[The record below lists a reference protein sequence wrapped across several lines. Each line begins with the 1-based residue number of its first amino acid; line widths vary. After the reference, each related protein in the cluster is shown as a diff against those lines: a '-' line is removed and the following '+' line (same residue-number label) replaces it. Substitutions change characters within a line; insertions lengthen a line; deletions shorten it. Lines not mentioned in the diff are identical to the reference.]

1 MSDSQREDSPSVAD
15 SLRNHYPKAVLAGI
29 FAVML
34 WIRLRSYDRFIV
46 DGEVFFSGND
56 AWYHLRQVN
65 YTVRNWP
72 FTMPFDPWT
81 GFPYGVLAGQFGTLY
96 DQLIAT
102 AALILGLGDPSQML
116 VGKTLLVAPAVF
128 GALTV
133 IPTYL
138 IGKRLGGRIGGLFG
152 AIVLMLLPGTFLR
165 RGLVGFADHN
175 VAEPLFMALAVFA
188 MMVAL
193 TVAARE
199 RPIWELVAQRDTGAL
214 RRPTVWSVVAGLA
227 VAAYMAVW
235 PPGILLV
242 GIVGVYFVLQ
252 MVNDSLH
259 GESPEHV
266 AYVAAVSM
274 AVTTVIMVALIEEP
288 GFGVTGFSLLQP
300 LLSLGVGAGAVVLAA
315 LARAMEGRDVDESLY
330 PAAVG
335 GLILVSVGLFAIVL
349 PSVFDSI
356 AHNLLRTVGFSAG
369 AETRTIGEAQPF
381 LAGSVTGANA
391 VILEYGF
398 TFFTGLLAIIWLTV
412 KPLVRDGSSRKIG
425 YVVGALAVIGLI
437 LLVPALT
444 GLIGN
449 AIGIAP
455 SLIGLF
461 IVTALIVGAI
471 LQARYEPERL
481 FVLVWL
487 AFITAAAFTQV
498 RFNYYLAV
506 GVAVANAY
514 LIGELVGSSY
524 LGLRSVERVNDVSG
538 YQVLAV
544 VAAILLILAPA
555 LVVPISVSTAS
566 GGSASTS
573 TAWQV
578 GNSTSPGEVLV
589 WEESLEWM
597 NQSTPAEGN
606 FGGAGNA
613 DQLQLYESYEYTEDF
628 DYPEG
633 AYGVMSWW
641 DYGHW
646 ITVEGERIPNA
657 NPFQQGATT
666 AANFLLAPNESQARD
681 VLASQSTEGEQ
692 TRYVMV
698 DWKMV
703 TPGSKFSA
711 PTVFYDAENIS
722 QDDFFATRVYRFGSD
737 GSYAGQ
743 NFLVRDQRYYDSL
756 MTRLYYYHG
765 SSQSAAPV
773 VLDWEPRSVQT
784 GSGTASVP
792 GNPSGNAS
800 LVRQFDN
807 MSAARQFVERDGT
820 AQVGGIGGYPEE
832 DVPALQHYRL
842 VHATQTSAL
851 TSSNTYLQLAVG
863 DARAAGFNVRQI
875 SDLQPVLPR
884 DSSWVKTFERVPGAT
899 VQGSGAPADSTV
911 TASVRMQM
919 AGSNST
925 FTYTQEAQTDQNGE
939 FTMTLPYSTTG
950 YDEYGPENGYTD
962 VNVRAAGPYTISTGA
977 SVNESGYVVRE
988 SANLSVPEGQVNGA
1002 QNDTLTVE
1010 LERSAQQLQT
1020 QTSNS
1025 SSGASGNASASGAS
1039 ETATESGDSSE
1050 SSDTSSDTAGTP
1062 TASGAVESPSLVA
1075 PDSTFAAKS
1084 SV

>member
-81 GFPYGVLAGQFGTLY
+81 GFPYGTLAGQFGTLY

-116 VGKTLLVAPAVF
+116 VGQTLLVAPAVF

-138 IGKRLGGRIGGLFG
+138 VGKRLGGRIGGLFG

-175 VAEPLFMALAVFA
+175 VAEPLFMTLAVFA
-188 MMVAL
+188 IMLAL
-193 TVAARE
+193 TVASRE
-199 RPIWELVAQRDTGAL
+199 KPVWELVAQRDGRAL
-214 RRPTVWSVVAGLA
+214 RRPTLWAALAGFA
-227 VAAYMAVW
+227 IGSYMWVW

-252 MVNDSLH
+252 MVHDQMH
-259 GESPEHV
+259 GESPEPI

-274 AVTTVIMVALIEEP
+274 LVAGAMTFALIEEP
-288 GFGVTGFSLLQP
+288 GFGVTGFTLLQP

-315 LARAMEGRDVDESLY
+315 LARVWESNDVDESLY

-335 GLILVSVGLFAIVL
+335 GLILVSIGLFAVVL
-349 PSVFDSI
+349 PDVFGSI
-356 AHNLLRTVGFSAG
+356 SRNLLRTVGFSAG
-369 AETRTIGEAQPF
+369 ASTRTIGEAQPF
-381 LAGSVTGANA
+381 LSGSVTGASA
-391 VILEYGF
+391 IILEYGF
-398 TFFTGLLAIIWLTV
+398 TFFTGLAAVIWLAA

-425 YVVGALAVIGLI
+425 YLVGALAVIGLI
-437 LLVPALT
+437 LLVPAIT
-444 GLIGN
+444 GAIGN
-449 AIGIAP
+449 AVGIDPA
-455 SLIGLF
+455 LVGLL
-461 IVTALIVGAI
+461 VVSALIVGAV

-514 LIGELVGSSY
+514 LIGELVRSSY
-524 LGLRSVERVNDVSG
+524 LGLQSVERVNDVSG

-555 LVVPISVSTAS
+555 LVVPISVGTAS

-578 GNSTSPGEVLV
+578 GASTSPGEVLI

-597 NQSTPAEGN
+597 NASTPAEGN

-613 DQLQLYESYEYTEDF
+613 DQLDQYGTYEYTDDF

-657 NPFQQGATT
+657 NPFQQGATE
-666 AANFLLAPNESQARD
+666 AANFLLAPNETQAQN
-681 VLASQSTEGEQ
+681 VLASQSAEGEQ

-703 TPGSKFSA
+703 APGSKFTA
-711 PTVFYDAENIS
+711 PTVWYDAEENVS

-784 GSGTASVP
+784 ADGTASVP

-863 DARAAGFNVRQI
+863 DARAAGFSVRQI

-1020 QTSNS
+1020 QTSNGS
-1025 SSGASGNASASGAS
+1025 SNSSASGDSGATTQSGDSSASGETSSDSSGASTPSGS
-1039 ETATESGDSSE
+1039 VTA
-1050 SSDTSSDTAGTP
+1050 
-1062 TASGAVESPSLVA
+1062 PSLVA
-1075 PDSTFAAKS
+1075 PDSAFAAKPS
-1084 SV
+1084 A